1 MSEKDENQDQSFNDA
16 ELQDIMNEI
25 ENLEREFEEE
35 ESPAESAQAEAEVS
49 KEEAPV
55 AASEEA
61 QEAESE
67 EEIVAKAVEV
77 EEEAEEPVAEET
89 NIVEMDS
96 HRPTTTVTPSH
107 DEGGY
112 MEFSG
117 QGQVDMQMNFN
128 LGEETATVSVKNGR
142 LEVSLSGVQMTL
154 TEDGC
159 QVEMAGGVKFSVP
172 VNGTG
177 SSAKKAA

>member
-35 ESPAESAQAEAEVS
+35 ESPSEGAQAATS
-49 KEEAPV
+49 EEETPIV
-55 AASEEA
+55 ASEEA
-61 QEAESE
+61 PEE
-67 EEIVAKAVEV
+67 EEIVAEA
-77 EEEAEEPVAEET
+77 EAEEEIEEPVSEES

-96 HRPTTTVTPSH
+96 RRATTTHTSSN

-128 LGEETATVSVKNGR
+128 LGEETATVSIKNGK